1 MYSIYWGGQGYLEV
15 SIIIKDKYTKVVP
28 YTKIREIK
36 MKIYKILFL
45 VIICSLSSQANAQS
59 NEERAISEIEYAVKQ
74 ISRICPTYMW
84 DSWKFRDIMY
94 EKESNTV
101 YFVIQLK
108 KWKNVSESITP
119 EKMKEQTYWIV
130 ENFKEAYES
139 LISDKS
145 LYCDGDFML
154 YLSVG
159 TLLHKLAMTDAN
171 LQIVLLKPD
180 QECVIQKDIPM
191 VVDGKGINRIFNKE

>member
-45 VIICSLSSQANAQS
+45 VIICSLSSLANAQS

-84 DSWKFRDIMY
+84 DS
-94 EKESNTV
+94 
-101 YFVIQLK
+101 
-108 KWKNVSESITP
+108 
-119 EKMKEQTYWIV
+119 
-130 ENFKEAYES
+130 
-139 LISDKS
+139 
-145 LYCDGDFML
+145 
-154 YLSVG
+154 
-159 TLLHKLAMTDAN
+159 
-171 LQIVLLKPD
+171 
-180 QECVIQKDIPM
+180 
-191 VVDGKGINRIFNKE
+191 

>member
-1 MYSIYWGGQGYLEV
+1 MKYL
-15 SIIIKDKYTKVVP
+15 
-28 YTKIREIK
+28 R
-36 MKIYKILFL
+36 ILFIG
-45 VIICSLSSQANAQS
+45 IICCLSFQAMAQS
-59 NEERAISEIEYAVKQ
+59 NGERTTSEIEYAVKQ

-84 DSWKFRDIMY
+84 DSWRFRDIMY

-108 KWKNVSESITP
+108 KWKKVNESITP

-139 LISDKS
+139 HVSAKS

-180 QECVIQKDIPM
+180 YESIIQKDIPM
-191 VVDGKGINRIFNKE
+191 VVDGKGINRILTRENN

>member
-1 MYSIYWGGQGYLEV
+1 
-15 SIIIKDKYTKVVP
+15 
-28 YTKIREIK
+28 
-36 MKIYKILFL
+36 MKHLRILFL
-45 VIICSLSSQANAQS
+45 GIICCLSFQAMAQS
-59 NEERAISEIEYAVKQ
+59 NGERTTSEIEYAVKQ

-84 DSWKFRDIMY
+84 DSWRFRDIIY

-108 KWKNVSESITP
+108 NWKNVNESITP
-119 EKMKEQTYWIV
+119 EKMKEQSYWIV
-130 ENFKEAYES
+130 ENFKEAYEY

-180 QECVIQKDIPM
+180 HQCIIQKDIPM
-191 VVDGKGINRIFNKE
+191 VVDGKDINRIFNKE

>member
-1 MYSIYWGGQGYLEV
+1 MKYL
-15 SIIIKDKYTKVVP
+15 
-28 YTKIREIK
+28 R
-36 MKIYKILFL
+36 ILFIG
-45 VIICSLSSQANAQS
+45 IICCLSFQAMAQS
-59 NEERAISEIEYAVKQ
+59 NGERTTSEIEYAVKQ

-84 DSWKFRDIMY
+84 DSWRFRDIMY

-108 KWKNVSESITP
+108 KWKKVNESITP
-119 EKMKEQTYWIV
+119 EKMEEQTYWIV

-191 VVDGKGINRIFNKE
+191 VVDGKDINRIFNKE

>member
-1 MYSIYWGGQGYLEV
+1 
-15 SIIIKDKYTKVVP
+15 
-28 YTKIREIK
+28 
-36 MKIYKILFL
+36 
-45 VIICSLSSQANAQS
+45 
-59 NEERAISEIEYAVKQ
+59 
-74 ISRICPTYMW
+74 
-84 DSWKFRDIMY
+84 MY

-108 KWKNVSESITP
+108 KRKNVNESITP

-130 ENFKEAYES
+130 ENFKEAYKS

-159 TLLHKLAMTDAN
+159 NLLHKLAMTDAN

-180 QECVIQKDIPM
+180 QECIIQKDIPM
-191 VVDGKGINRIFNKE
+191 VVDGKDINKIFNKE

>member
-1 MYSIYWGGQGYLEV
+1 MLTHECKGNASHKHLSIKQENIDLYYKNKPR
-15 SIIIKDKYTKVVP
+15 IFATVP
-28 YTKIREIK
+28 
-36 MKIYKILFL
+36 
-45 VIICSLSSQANAQS
+45 
-59 NEERAISEIEYAVKQ
+59 
-74 ISRICPTYMW
+74 
-84 DSWKFRDIMY
+84 
-94 EKESNTV
+94 
-101 YFVIQLK
+101 K
-108 KWKNVSESITP
+108 KWKNANESITP

>member
-1 MYSIYWGGQGYLEV
+1 
-15 SIIIKDKYTKVVP
+15 
-28 YTKIREIK
+28 
-36 MKIYKILFL
+36 MKLFRILFIG
-45 VIICSLSSQANAQS
+45 IICCLSIQANAQS
-59 NEERAISEIEYAVKQ
+59 NDKRAISEIEYAVKQ

-108 KWKNVSESITP
+108 TKTWKNVNESITL
-119 EKMKEQTYWIV
+119 EKMKEQTCWIV

-139 LISDKS
+139 LISGNS

-159 TLLHKLAMTDAN
+159 TLLHKLAMTDVD
-171 LQIVLLKPD
+171 LQILLLKPD
-180 QECVIQKDIPM
+180 QECLIQKDIPM
-191 VVDGKGINRIFNKE
+191 VVDGKDIDRIFNKE

>member
-1 MYSIYWGGQGYLEV
+1 
-15 SIIIKDKYTKVVP
+15 
-28 YTKIREIK
+28 
-36 MKIYKILFL
+36 
-45 VIICSLSSQANAQS
+45 
-59 NEERAISEIEYAVKQ
+59 
-74 ISRICPTYMW
+74 
-84 DSWKFRDIMY
+84 MY

-108 KWKNVSESITP
+108 KWKNVNESITP
-119 EKMKEQTYWIV
+119 EKIKEQTYWIV

-139 LISDKS
+139 LICDKS

-180 QECVIQKDIPM
+180 QESIIQKDIPM
-191 VVDGKGINRIFNKE
+191 VVDGKDINRIFNKE

>member
-1 MYSIYWGGQGYLEV
+1 MKYL
-15 SIIIKDKYTKVVP
+15 
-28 YTKIREIK
+28 R
-36 MKIYKILFL
+36 ILFTG
-45 VIICSLSSQANAQS
+45 IICCLSFQAMAQS
-59 NEERAISEIEYAVKQ
+59 NGERTTSEIEYAVKQ

-84 DSWKFRDIMY
+84 DSWRFRDIMY

-108 KWKNVSESITP
+108 KWKNANESITP

-145 LYCDGDFML
+145 IYCDGDFML

-159 TLLHKLAMTDAN
+159 TLLHKLAMEI
-171 LQIVLLKPD
+171 LCQFVYLKFLSQFVSFFILL
-180 QECVIQKDIPM
+180 
-191 VVDGKGINRIFNKE
+191 N

>member
-1 MYSIYWGGQGYLEV
+1 MTTSET
-15 SIIIKDKYTKVVP
+15 KYT
-28 YTKIREIK
+28 
-36 MKIYKILFL
+36 
-45 VIICSLSSQANAQS
+45 
-59 NEERAISEIEYAVKQ
+59 VKQ

-108 KWKNVSESITP
+108 KWKNVNESITP

-130 ENFKEAYES
+130 ENFKEAYKS

-159 TLLHKLAMTDAN
+159 NLLHKLAMTDAN

-180 QECVIQKDIPM
+180 QESIIQKDIPM
-191 VVDGKGINRIFNKE
+191 VVDGKDINRIFNKE